1 MEMFLS
7 FKFSGPG
14 LVSMSPNIISAS
26 LFNMCFNSLLKC
38 IDDER
43 IKCVGY
49 VYSDAMTPRHW
60 FQFADDSAIAT
71 ATDEDSQH
79 LLNVFTKWCQWSC
92 FTIRIDECYLLPPIF
107 KSFGIKKN
115 GNQSVQYKPYLR
127 ISGQMIPCVEIDDVF
142 IYLGKT
148 FSFDM
153 SCENI
158 LFLLGQDL
166 CAISLVPCG
175 GLG

>member
-1 MEMFLS
+1 MVVTLFDLKNAFGEVEHNLIMKILDYHYVPDEIKSIIWEYYHDYTISIGTKDYVTDPVIVGKGVLQGDCLS
-7 FKFSGPG
+7 P
-14 LVSMSPNIISAS
+14 L

-92 FTIRIDECYLLPPIF
+92 FTIRIDKC

-115 GNQSVQYKPYLR
+115 GRKSVQYKPYLR
-127 ISGQMIPCVEIDDVF
+127 ISGR
-142 IYLGKT
+142 
-148 FSFDM
+148 
-153 SCENI
+153 
-158 LFLLGQDL
+158 
-166 CAISLVPCG
+166 
-175 GLG
+175 